1 MTSLWPDYHDVLE
14 TYDRLIEAEPTGYE
28 RAAPKRGQLP
38 PGPTE
43 REQAPTNQYKQ
54 LMLLEAEL
62 EDDLAKMTELQRRHE
77 HLLAEVRRQRMRML
91 GLK

>member
-14 TYDRLIEAEPTGYE
+14 TYDRLIEAESTGYE
-28 RAAPKRGQLP
+28 RPAPKRGQLP

-43 REQAPTNQYKQ
+43 REQALASRYEQ
-54 LMLLEAEL
+54 LMLREAEL
-62 EDDLAKMTELQRRHE
+62 EDDLAKMTELQRRHR